1 MIRFRPGQANANEDG
16 LSRRNRDKLDGDGD
30 CSEVIQDCQ
39 TCTGII
45 LGGGDVSL
53 PSKKS
58 EVEENE
64 MENKRKKREA
74 KKKKKKKQ
82 ED

>member
-39 TCTGII
+39 TCHTGII

-74 KKKKKKKQ
+74 KKKKKKQ